1 MLSTDVFRARRER
14 LLARVGGPILLLG
27 NGVRARNLPMNALP
41 FRQDSTFLYF
51 TGCDEPDAAALI
63 EEDGTTLFLPVPPPD
78 DVLWHGPTPSLD
90 DRREALGLD
99 AVLPVERLEDRV
111 GQRAPKTL
119 AVADPARNALGSRL
133 AGRPLAYAREHGDP
147 ELVSAVIDLRRPKG
161 PEEIAEL
168 RRAARATAAA
178 FNAVMSAT
186 HPGTHER
193 ALASLF
199 HGVLALHGC
208 VPGYGTILTVH
219 GEVLHS
225 RGHVNPIEG
234 GELLLLDGGG
244 EVDTGYT
251 VDVTRTWPTSGRFD
265 ARQRAVYE
273 VVLESRL
280 AAIAAVE
287 PGVRYREVHDTACR
301 VLARWLID
309 EGLLRCSVDEAL
321 QTGAHGVF
329 YPHGTGHHLGL
340 DVHDLENFG
349 DLPSYPPGQGRPSQF
364 GTQNLRLD
372 LPLERDWVVTI
383 EPGIYFV
390 PAILADQSL
399 RESLGDRV
407 DWDKAQ
413 DWIGFGGI
421 RIEDDVCVTDMDP
434 EVLTSAIPKSVEAVE
449 ALVGSGPTP
458 EERLC

>member
-1 MLSTDVFRARRER
+1 MLASVRWQSAFDAIRKEEFKLPQHVNKIRDVITNHGIFGGLAAERAFLEDW
-14 LLARVGGPILLLG
+14 AE
-27 NGVRARNLPMNALP
+27 AYNAG
-41 FRQDSTFLYF
+41 QDSVDVEVLYKETEELRNHYIF
-51 TGCDEPDAAALI
+51 AAIGGKGPDLI
-63 EEDGTTLFLPVPPPD
+63 Y
-78 DVLWHGPTPSLD
+78 GPADNVGMLAITETIRPLD
-90 DRREALGLD
+90 DL
-99 AVLPVERLEDRV
+99 
-111 GQRAPKTL
+111 
-119 AVADPARNALGSRL
+119 
-133 AGRPLAYAREHGDP
+133 
-147 ELVSAVIDLRRPKG
+147 
-161 PEEIAEL
+161 
-168 RRAARATAAA
+168 
-178 FNAVMSAT
+178 
-186 HPGTHER
+186 
-193 ALASLF
+193 
-199 HGVLALHGC
+199 
-208 VPGYGTILTVH
+208 
-219 GEVLHS
+219 
-225 RGHVNPIEG
+225 
-234 GELLLLDGGG
+234 
-244 EVDTGYT
+244 
-251 VDVTRTWPTSGRFD
+251 
-265 ARQRAVYE
+265 
-273 VVLESRL
+273 
-280 AAIAAVE
+280 VE
-287 PGVRYREVHDTACR
+287 PALFEAF
-301 VLARWLID
+301 ID